1 MGRKSMFESSEGKY
15 SLIPLLFSMKEL
27 HSDTHDTA
35 QCIEHSLENYATS
48 PEHNIPS
55 RSEWNECQHQ
65 GARRKWV

>member
-1 MGRKSMFESSEGKY
+1 MPCCEWTENLFGSSEG
-15 SLIPLLFSMKEL
+15 SLHSSHFFFYMKEL

-55 RSEWNECQHQ
+55 RSEWSECQHQ
-65 GARRKWV
+65 EA